1 VGPLIL
7 RRLAA
12 TIPVLLLVTAGVF
25 ALIHLTPGDPI
36 DAMMAESV
44 DDTVKRE
51 LRRDLG
57 LDRPLYLQ
65 YATWMGRLL
74 HGDLG
79 HSIRNQEPVIENVSR
94 RIRPSLQLAGLA
106 MAISLLVATPIGIL
120 SAARR
125 NSTIDRVGTSFA
137 LFGICMPNFLIALLL
152 IFLFGVTLRWLPIS
166 GYVDPMEEPWDGL
179 RSLTLPAITLGLALA
194 AVITRTLRSSMLEAL
209 SEDYIR
215 TARAKGLSD
224 GAVVRRHALK
234 NALIPVVTV
243 LGLQLGTLIGGA
255 VITEYVFALPGVGRL
270 VVDAVFARDYPLVQ
284 GVVLLI
290 AVGFI
295 LSNLAVDL
303 LYGFIDPRIRHR

>member
-1 VGPLIL
+1 VGLLIL
-7 RRLAA
+7 RRLVA

-44 DDTVKRE
+44 DDSVKRE

-74 HGDLG
+74 QGDLG
-79 HSIRNQEPVIENVSR
+79 RSIRNQEPVIDNVGR
-94 RIRPSLQLAGLA
+94 RIKPSLQLAGFA

-125 NSTIDRVGTSFA
+125 NSTLDRFGTSFA

-166 GYVDPMEEPWDGL
+166 GYVDPMAEPWDGI
-179 RSLTLPAITLGLALA
+179 RSLALPAITLGLALA

-215 TARAKGLSD
+215 TARAKGLSE
-224 GAVVRRHALK
+224 GAVIRAHALK

-295 LSNLAVDL
+295 LSNLMVDL
-303 LYGFIDPRIRHR
+303 LYGWIDPRIRHR

>member
-1 VGPLIL
+1 MGRLIL

-12 TIPVLLLVTAGVF
+12 TVPVLLLVTAGVF

-74 HGDLG
+74 QGDLG
-79 HSIRNQEPVIENVSR
+79 RSIRNREPVIENVSR
-94 RIRPSLQLAGLA
+94 RIKPSLQLAGLA

-125 NSTIDRVGTSFA
+125 NSAVDRVGTSFA

-152 IFLFGVTLRWLPIS
+152 IFVFGVTLRWLPIS

>member
-1 VGPLIL
+1 MGLLIL
-7 RRLAA
+7 RRLLA

-44 DDTVKRE
+44 DDSVKRE

-74 HGDLG
+74 RGDLG

-94 RIRPSLQLAGLA
+94 RIKPSLQLAGLA

>member
-1 VGPLIL
+1 VGRLIL

-12 TIPVLLLVTAGVF
+12 TVPVLLLVTAGVF

-74 HGDLG
+74 QGDLG
-79 HSIRNQEPVIENVSR
+79 RSIRNREPVIENVSR
-94 RIRPSLQLAGLA
+94 RIKPSLQLAGLA
-106 MAISLLVATPIGIL
+106 MAISLLVATPIGII

-125 NSTIDRVGTSFA
+125 NSAIDRVGTSFA

>member
-1 VGPLIL
+1 MGRLIL

-12 TIPVLLLVTAGVF
+12 TVPVLLLVTAGVF

-74 HGDLG
+74 QGDLG
-79 HSIRNQEPVIENVSR
+79 RSIRNREPVIENVSR
-94 RIRPSLQLAGLA
+94 RIKPSLQLAGLA

-152 IFLFGVTLRWLPIS
+152 IFVFGVTLRWLPIS

>member
-1 VGPLIL
+1 VGRLIL

-74 HGDLG
+74 QGDLG
-79 HSIRNQEPVIENVSR
+79 HSIRNREPVIENVSR
-94 RIRPSLQLAGLA
+94 RIKPSLQLAGLA

>member
-1 VGPLIL
+1 VGLLVL
-7 RRLAA
+7 RRLVA

-36 DAMMAESV
+36 DAMMAESA
-44 DDTVKRE
+44 DESVKRE
-51 LRRDLG
+51 LRLELG
-57 LDRPLYLQ
+57 LDRPLYVQ
-65 YATWMGRLL
+65 YAAWMGRLL
-74 HGDLG
+74 QGDLG
-79 HSIRNQEPVIENVSR
+79 RSIRNREPVIENVGR

-125 NSTIDRVGTSFA
+125 NGTVDRVGTTFA

-166 GYVDPMEEPWDGL
+166 GYVDPLEEPWEGL
-179 RSLTLPAITLGLALA
+179 RSLALPAITLGLALA

-215 TARAKGLSD
+215 TARAKGLGE
-224 GAVVRRHALK
+224 GAVIRRHALK

-295 LSNLAVDL
+295 LSNLMVDL
-303 LYGFIDPRIRHR
+303 LYGVIDPRIRHR

>member
-1 VGPLIL
+1 VGLLIL
-7 RRLAA
+7 RRLVA

-44 DDTVKRE
+44 DDSVKRE
-51 LRRDLG
+51 RRDLG

-74 HGDLG
+74 QGDLG
-79 HSIRNQEPVIENVSR
+79 RSIRNREPVIENVGR
-94 RIRPSLQLAGLA
+94 RIKPSLQLAGLA

-125 NSTIDRVGTSFA
+125 NSTLDRFGTSFA

-166 GYVDPMEEPWDGL
+166 GYVDPMEELWDGL
-179 RSLTLPAITLGLALA
+179 RSLALPAITLGLALA

-215 TARAKGLSD
+215 TARAKGLSE
-224 GAVVRRHALK
+224 GAVIRAHALK

-295 LSNLAVDL
+295 LSNLMVDL
-303 LYGFIDPRIRHR
+303 LYGWIDPRIRHR

>member
-1 VGPLIL
+1 MGLLIL

-44 DDTVKRE
+44 DDSVKRE
-51 LRRDLG
+51 LRRELG
-57 LDRPLYLQ
+57 LDRPLYVQ
-65 YATWMGRLL
+65 YASWMGRLL
-74 HGDLG
+74 QGDLG
-79 HSIRNQEPVIENVSR
+79 RSIRNQEPVIENVGR

-106 MAISLLVATPIGIL
+106 MAISLLVATPVGIL

-125 NSTIDRVGTSFA
+125 NSPIDRVGTSFA

-152 IFLFGVTLRWLPIS
+152 IFVFGVTLRWLPIS
-166 GYVDPMEEPWDGL
+166 GYVDPLEEPWDGL
-179 RSLTLPAITLGLALA
+179 RSLALPAITLGLALA

-215 TARAKGLSD
+215 TARAKGLTD
-224 GAVVRRHALK
+224 GAVVRRHALR

-303 LYGFIDPRIRHR
+303 LYGWIDPRIRYR

>member
-1 VGPLIL
+1 MGRLIL

-12 TIPVLLLVTAGVF
+12 TVPVLLLVTAGVF

-74 HGDLG
+74 QGDLG
-79 HSIRNQEPVIENVSR
+79 RSIRNREPVIENVSR
-94 RIRPSLQLAGLA
+94 RIKPSLQLAGLA

-125 NSTIDRVGTSFA
+125 NSTIVRVGTSFA

-224 GAVVRRHALK
+224 GAVIRRHALK

-295 LSNLAVDL
+295 LSNLLVDL
-303 LYGFIDPRIRHR
+303 LYGWIDPRIRYR